1 MTTPFNKASIKGCA
15 HSDLVHKVP
24 EFEEVKFRDLDRKN
38 AEGGRQFLEVILLG
52 YVKDEVFKE
61 ISSKPDWDVDK
72 MRFTITLNETPILI
86 ATLEEMCSEF
96 SGRMLKHREQVTG
109 LNDFEAAVKR
119 QAKVLFENTMATIN
133 DKAYELTQQLEH
145 LTNSAASIVE
155 REWNAPFA
163 FHVTDEMRTAGFNVL
178 ANASGQDLNDPKLI
192 EHIYHAMVGKRDE
205 NFGRKKLKLP
215 DAHDDVKRDAHERLG
230 RIETLDEVKKV
241 LDAHGI
247 QYE

>member
-1 MTTPFNKASIKGCA
+1 MTTPLKAKIHGCA
-15 HSDLVHKVP
+15 HSDQFRDVP
-24 EFEEVKFRDLDRKN
+24 VFEEVKMRDLDRK
-38 AEGGRQFLEVILLG
+38 AADGGRQFLEVVLLG
-52 YVKDEVFKE
+52 YVKSDVLKE
-61 ISSKPDWDVDK
+61 LSEKPDWDLSK
-72 MRFTITLNETPILI
+72 LRFSILLNETPILI
-86 ATLEEMCSEF
+86 ETFEDMCSEF
-96 SGRMLKHREQVTG
+96 SGRMLEHRAQKSG
-109 LNDFEAAVKR
+109 LADFEAAVKR
-119 QAKVLFENTMATIN
+119 QAKVLFENTMKGIEE
-133 DKAYELTQQLEH
+133 KAYELTEQLRH
-145 LTNSAASIVE
+145 LTDSAGSIVE

-163 FHVTDEMRTAGFNVL
+163 FQVTDEMRTAGFNVL

-192 EHIYHAMVGKRDE
+192 EQIYHAMVGKRDE